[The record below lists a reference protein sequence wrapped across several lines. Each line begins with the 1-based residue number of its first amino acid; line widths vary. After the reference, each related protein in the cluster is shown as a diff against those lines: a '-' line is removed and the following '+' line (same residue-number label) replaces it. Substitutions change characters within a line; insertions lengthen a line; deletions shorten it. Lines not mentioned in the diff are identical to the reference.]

1 MKKRTILSLAAALLV
16 SLNAGAFGLETV
28 ENAAEPTGAVTGTTL
43 ADDIDIPLA
52 DEKYGNLIWYNNYET
67 KNEHEAL
74 YAQEGMSF
82 IASGNTA
89 NTSVEADPDTEKGG
103 KAVKVNGQGAHG
115 GYELTFVGWANY
127 NKALFSDAN
136 FVRVLTS
143 SLKQL
148 VLDVPAIVIF
158 SLFMA
163 IVLNQ
168 KMIGRAA
175 FRAIFFIPVILT
187 TGLIDQIDQ
196 SNAIMNYMGSGG
208 IDTGAADVLEGSGG
222 TEIINALDITSLLGN
237 MAVGT
242 ELVNYVVNVVNNI
255 FNIVNRSGVQ
265 MLIFLAGLQ
274 SISPAIYES
283 CTMDGAT
290 GWETFWKITFPMI
303 SPMIL
308 VNTIYTV
315 IDSFTSKSNQV
326 MTYINRIYQGTTK
339 DARVL
344 SSAMSWVYFLVV
356 LLLIAAVTGLISMFV
371 FYQRKD

>member
-1 MKKRTILSLAAALLV
+1 
-16 SLNAGAFGLETV
+16 
-28 ENAAEPTGAVTGTTL
+28 
-43 ADDIDIPLA
+43 
-52 DEKYGNLIWYNNYET
+52 
-67 KNEHEAL
+67 
-74 YAQEGMSF
+74 
-82 IASGNTA
+82 
-89 NTSVEADPDTEKGG
+89 
-103 KAVKVNGQGAHG
+103 
-115 GYELTFVGWANY
+115 
-127 NKALFSDAN
+127 
-136 FVRVLTS
+136 
-143 SLKQL
+143 
-148 VLDVPAIVIF
+148 
-158 SLFMA
+158 
-163 IVLNQ
+163 
-168 KMIGRAA
+168 
-175 FRAIFFIPVILT
+175 
-187 TGLIDQIDQ
+187 
-196 SNAIMNYMGSGG
+196 MNYMGSGG
-208 IDTGAADVLEGSGG
+208 IDTGAAEALEGSGG
-222 TEIINALDITSLLGN
+222 TEIVNALDITALLGN

-242 ELVNYVVNVVNNI
+242 ELVNYVVDVVNNI

-315 IDSFTSKSNQV
+315 IDSFTSKSNEV

-356 LLLIAAVTGLISMFV
+356 LLLIAAVTGIISMFV